1 VFSKGEFPDPVAL
14 WTTFFSIDN
23 FKYVDTQW
31 IIDIGGNNLRLV
43 ACILFPAQMIYVKH
57 LLTHSETGK

>member
-1 VFSKGEFPDPVAL
+1 MFSKGEFPDPVAL

-43 ACILFPAQMIYVKH
+43 ACILFQLK
-57 LLTHSETGK
+57 